1 MNCKPGDRAIVVAPF
16 TPNGRGAVV
25 TVERRAA
32 PIEFL
37 NGVDRFESS
46 RQAWVVNGWVR
57 SDMNERMGPQVV
69 VADRCLRPLP
79 KLTDDELDQAEAGKP
94 TEQVPA

>member
-79 KLTDDELDQAEAGKP
+79 PLAEGDCSIAGAGQP
-94 TEQVPA
+94 VEQVPA